1 MVGFSYDKES
11 ANVVIADMVKA
22 YLLKIPANEA
32 TGVDGFNCALLRPG
46 IAALAPSIAIE
57 LSLSSRTF
65 SCRWKRARVTVLH
78 KLPLNCSKTKTLLI
92 DGPRLRKRLSNED
105 RKLEIELK
113 GCKLGQVENVK
124 LLGLELDEQLSFDV
138 HINYLCKTI

>member
-1 MVGFSYDKES
+1 MSLEKSQSDCPPQTATK
-11 ANVVIADMVKA
+11 
-22 YLLKIPANEA
+22 LL
-32 TGVDGFNCALLRPG
+32 
-46 IAALAPSIAIE
+46 
-57 LSLSSRTF
+57 
-65 SCRWKRARVTVLH
+65 
-78 KLPLNCSKTKTLLI
+78 KTKTLLI